1 MIDYPKEIHIYVYMY
16 YSNLRVWFNGKIPP
30 CQGEYAGSIPATRS
44 KPTCRRHVEALERA
58 AAAAATAMNNQ
69 A

>member
-30 CQGEYAGSIPATRS
+30 CQGEDAGSIPATRLNIE
-44 KPTCRRHVEALERA
+44 KNGIWRRQDSNL
-58 AAAAATAMNNQ
+58 
-69 A
+69 